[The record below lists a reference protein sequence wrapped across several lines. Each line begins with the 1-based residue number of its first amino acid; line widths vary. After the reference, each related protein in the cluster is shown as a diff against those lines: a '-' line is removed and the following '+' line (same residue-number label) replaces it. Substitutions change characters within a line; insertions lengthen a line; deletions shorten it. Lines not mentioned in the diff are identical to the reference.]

1 MLPRLLFGYV
11 FSLKCCPSSAAPFP
25 SLERGAGAN
34 VGIIFAWK
42 EADGQDLMQSTVG
55 PVKNVQMAYN
65 AQGKSTGVAT
75 VVFKNRGD
83 GNKAHGA
90 CKLSTLLQQNE
101 KELTSETTTG

>member
-1 MLPRLLFGYV
+1 MLPF
-11 FSLKCCPSSAAPFP
+11 FSCSLPLSREGSRCKC
-25 SLERGAGAN
+25 
-34 VGIIFAWK
+34 GIIFAWK